1 MQGRNS
7 GQCCYLRGMTQDEE
21 SIGQINMYVYIQKA
35 LILHSIYISTGILVQ
50 SCYFYILRK
59 NLKEW

>member
-21 SIGQINMYVYIQKA
+21 SIGQINMYMYIQKA
-35 LILHSIYISTGILVQ
+35 LIVHSIYISTGILVQ
-50 SCYFYILRK
+50 SCYFYI
-59 NLKEW
+59 